1 MRSGKSVSIL
11 GIRGIPARHGGFET
25 FAEVLALY
33 LQGNGWDVTV
43 YCQAEGRDQRQESQW
58 QGIRL
63 VTISTRYSGP
73 MGSIVFDF
81 KSTLDALLHPS
92 KVNLTLGYN
101 TAMFSL
107 LYRLFGRCN
116 IFNMDGLEWKR
127 GK

>member
-63 VTISTRYSGP
+63 VTISTRYFGGFFQTQNVSLA
-73 MGSIVFDF
+73 SL
-81 KSTLDALLHPS
+81 TYELL
-92 KVNLTLGYN
+92 K
-101 TAMFSL
+101 
-107 LYRLFGRCN
+107 
-116 IFNMDGLEWKR
+116 I
-127 GK
+127 